1 MPSNKQWWVL
11 EQGPRRHSLKKCF
24 QCHLRLKWY
33 AKSKIQS
40 RLLKKIGKSG
50 LNMQVVLQVF
60 SKPPEILPA
69 RSLRID
75 RLEKQNV
82 NVFMKK
88 VIPRSV
94 SLIWSSG
101 K

>member
-50 LNMQVVLQVF
+50 LKMQVVLQVF
-60 SKPPEILPA
+60 SNPPEILPA
-69 RSLRID
+69 RSLRLD
-75 RLEKQNV
+75 NKKQNV

-94 SLIWSSG
+94 SLIWSS
-101 K
+101 KK

>member
-1 MPSNKQWWVL
+1 
-11 EQGPRRHSLKKCF
+11 
-24 QCHLRLKWY
+24 
-33 AKSKIQS
+33 
-40 RLLKKIGKSG
+40 
-50 LNMQVVLQVF
+50 MQVVLQVF
-60 SKPPEILPA
+60 SKPPKILPA
-69 RSLRID
+69 RSLRPGKK
-75 RLEKQNV
+75 KQNV

>member
-1 MPSNKQWWVL
+1 MPKT
-11 EQGPRRHSLKKCF
+11 
-24 QCHLRLKWY
+24 
-33 AKSKIQS
+33 KIQS

-60 SKPPEILPA
+60 SKPPKILPA
-69 RSLRID
+69 RSLRPGKK
-75 RLEKQNV
+75 KQNV

-94 SLIWSSG
+94 SLIWSS
-101 K
+101 KK

>member
-1 MPSNKQWWVL
+1 
-11 EQGPRRHSLKKCF
+11 
-24 QCHLRLKWY
+24 
-33 AKSKIQS
+33 
-40 RLLKKIGKSG
+40 
-50 LNMQVVLQVF
+50 MQVVLQVF

-94 SLIWSSG
+94 SLIWSSE